1 MHQSKRSI
9 TYICFKCFVTHC
21 AVEWAVNGV
30 DFEMFPDVGDPLEEL
45 AALSTLIVSSLG
57 VDTEVFGQ
65 RVLGDEALVT
75 VWTLVGSVT

>member
-1 MHQSKRSI
+1 M
-9 TYICFKCFVTHC
+9 
-21 AVEWAVNGV
+21 